1 MAEFNQNKIELEQ
14 EGFSITSEIY
24 DENEVLEIIQTL
36 ESIEGNSQS
45 IIKTKELFAIRQLM
59 NVKPEL
65 WNILLNEN
73 LSELISEIGGTNYF
87 LTKAIYFDKPK
98 KSNWFVSYHQDLSI
112 NVTEKREI
120 NEYKNW
126 TSKRNQIG
134 VQPPIEILENI
145 FTIRIHLD
153 DTTKNNG
160 ALRVIPKSHLKGIIR
175 TDIGKYKTENEV
187 LCELNK
193 GECML
198 MKPLTLHASSRTVNE
213 NKRRVI
219 HLEFSNMELKKPIK
233 WKEMKIAERTTMAIV
248 NTGFGA

>member
-1 MAEFNQNKIELEQ
+1 MKFNKNRIELEQ
-14 EGFSITSEIY
+14 KGFSLTSKIY
-24 DENEVLEIIQTL
+24 DESEIFKIIQTL

-45 IIKTKELFAIRQLM
+45 IIKTKELFAIRQLI

-65 WNILLNEN
+65 WKILLNEN
-73 LSELISEIGGTNYF
+73 LYELITEIGGTNCL

-112 NVTEKREI
+112 NVTEKSEI
-120 NEYKNW
+120 KGYKNW
-126 TSKRNQIG
+126 TTKRNQIG
-134 VQPPIEILENI
+134 VQPPIKILENI

-175 TDIGKYKTENEV
+175 TDNENYKTKNEV

-193 GECML
+193 GESML
-198 MKPLTLHASSRTVNE
+198 MKPLTLHASSRTLNE
-213 NKRRVI
+213 SKRRVI
-219 HLEFSNMELKKPIK
+219 HLEFSNMKLDKPLK
-233 WKEMKIAERTTMAIV
+233 WKEMKIVKSTLYV
-248 NTGFGA
+248 